1 MIDTSPKSET
11 LREAVAEARVKAA
24 PSSIQAV
31 KDDTVP
37 KGDVLAAARIA
48 GISAAKKTVDLIPFC
63 HPLSI
68 DFVSIEFELGKD
80 EIVIRSRVKAVAK
93 TGVEMEAL
101 TAVSLAALTVY
112 DMLKPLDN
120 TLFVE
125 RIVLLEKKGGKSD
138 FEDRFDKPIR
148 AGVLVISDSTFR
160 GEREDKSGKIIQE
173 MLRVHAVEVEVYKVL
188 PDDTSVIAQEL
199 RKLSDVEA
207 LDLVLTTGGTGLG
220 PKDVTP
226 EATSA
231 VIEKTAPGITE
242 VMRSYGQKRTPFAM
256 LSRNAAGVRGK
267 TLIIN
272 LPGSSRGARESMD
285 ALFPAILHG
294 LRMLWGA
301 GHEEKN
307 KEKKKS
313 DHD

>member
-1 MIDTSPKSET
+1 MIDTSRKSET
-11 LREAVAEARVKAA
+11 LRQAVAEARVRAA

-31 KDDTVP
+31 EDNTVP

-48 GISAAKKTVDLIPFC
+48 GIAAAKKTGDLIPFC
-63 HPLSI
+63 HPLSV
-68 DFVSIEFELGKD
+68 DCVSIEFELGKE

-101 TAVSLAALTVY
+101 TAASLAALTVY

-120 TLFVE
+120 TLSVE

-138 FEDRFDKPIR
+138 FKDRLEKPVR

-173 MLRVHAVEVEVYKVL
+173 KLKAHAVDVEIYRIL
-188 PDDTSVIAQEL
+188 PDDRTVITQEL
-199 RKLSDVEA
+199 RKLSDEQS

-226 EATSA
+226 EATNA
-231 VIEKTAPGITE
+231 VIQKTAPGIVE

-272 LPGSSRGARESMD
+272 LPGSSRGARESME
-285 ALFPAILHG
+285 ALFPGILHG

-301 GHEEKN
+301 GHEEKV
-307 KEKKKS
+307 KETKKTG
-313 DHD
+313 HD